1 MKILISISPLLIG
14 FLLPFGNCEIYDFC
28 SYHFLDFFFFSFK
41 KNNISFFINIV
52 FFYSAFL
59 IMFFIVLKLDKSSI
73 IHKKKN
79 TFFLNDKKIYLITA
93 FIIYCVS
100 LIYFSFSNFD
110 LIFNL
115 DLFNLSVRYKFD
127 QKPLTYLYYL
137 SICYAIFLFLLK
149 VNFIYKYLII
159 VPAVIFLFLDGSRL
173 FIALIAICLF
183 ADIFNLKNKNIIKL
197 LLLFLSLIM
206 LALYYIK
213 FLEKRSS
220 NEFLDNSSNITF
232 KNKHNESDEIFEYGQ
247 CLINNN
253 LLIPDYVDEPV
264 EFLKHQLEYKKL
276 PLLVKI
282 NNILHVDGVFHY
294 AYVQKFPSNYSF
306 NIIDNISWLLGFN
319 NSEKYIIA
327 SKVNRRTEINS
338 GINLNAVSDFFEK
351 NTNFVDKL
359 SIFIIIFSIYFS
371 IIFFGKFFFNFNNY
385 NLTMILFSFFNFIS
399 LTNNLRTSF
408 KIYLYFLLFIS
419 IILIVSLIYKSF
431 QTKKT

>member
-1 MKILISISPLLIG
+1 
-14 FLLPFGNCEIYDFC
+14 
-28 SYHFLDFFFFSFK
+28 
-41 KNNISFFINIV
+41 
-52 FFYSAFL
+52 
-59 IMFFIVLKLDKSSI
+59 
-73 IHKKKN
+73 
-79 TFFLNDKKIYLITA
+79 
-93 FIIYCVS
+93 
-100 LIYFSFSNFD
+100 
-110 LIFNL
+110 
-115 DLFNLSVRYKFD
+115 
-127 QKPLTYLYYL
+127 
-137 SICYAIFLFLLK
+137 
-149 VNFIYKYLII
+149 
-159 VPAVIFLFLDGSRL
+159 
-173 FIALIAICLF
+173 
-183 ADIFNLKNKNIIKL
+183 
-197 LLLFLSLIM
+197 M
-206 LALYYIK
+206 LALFYIK

-264 EFLKHQLEYKKL
+264 EFLKHQEIKKL